1 MPRTICVCVEW
12 LSAEQREHIRSV
24 SANLGFQVEFFMPGE
39 EEAAKECLQ
48 CAEVLLGH
56 SPELLAAAGPQL
68 QWYCCTFA
76 GVDPYCSNPSLFA
89 NPNCLLTNS
98 SGCYDETIAEHILM
112 ATFMLLRRIPAYQR
126 ITQARGWENQLP
138 IRSIREVNIC
148 VLGAGNIGSAYASKA
163 LALGARPIIGV
174 SRSGRARAPFS
185 HVFAIDQ
192 LDEVLPSTDVL
203 AMALPGT
210 PQTAHILDAR
220 RIALLPER
228 AVVINVGRGSAIDQQ
243 ALIAALENGHLGGAA
258 LDVMTPEPL
267 PADDPL
273 WDAPNVFLTPHVSGN
288 MTMGWTRTR
297 CVELFCEDLHN
308 FATGRPLARLV
319 DRTLGY

>member
-39 EEAAKECLQ
+39 EEAAKDCLQ
-48 CAEVLLGH
+48 RAEVLLGH

-126 ITQARGWENQLP
+126 ITQARGWDNQLP

>member
-39 EEAAKECLQ
+39 EEAAKDCLQ
-48 CAEVLLGH
+48 RAEVLLGH